1 MPNKYRDP
9 RECECGYTT
18 VWMSAWSVHRR
29 TCRGVPAP
37 AVETELR
44 ERVQSLEQQLVAK
57 DEQMLAK
64 DRQIEELMRQNK
76 RPRTENSHNISYNV
90 NQNINVFGKESLGHV
105 TEAKLQELI
114 QDPETSVARLVTLKH
129 SAEENRNV
137 RVPNVRDRWVQVLK
151 EDEDGG
157 KRWETVE
164 KGDILGDLVMDTAMD
179 LDREADE
186 DTQVGKRFV
195 QWHEKLKESSDQK
208 GQLYRDQCSRV
219 HRSLAGATRSN

>member
-1 MPNKYRDP
+1 MAHLYKEA
-9 RECECGYTT
+9 RECDCGYKTCNRSNWCT
-18 VWMSAWSVHRR
+18 HRKSCKHR
-29 TCRGVPAP
+29 PKIDP
-37 AVETELR
+37 EKDQLR

-76 RPRTENSHNISYNV
+76 RPRNENSHNTYNV
-90 NQNINVFGKESLGHV
+90 NQSINVFGKESLGHI

-114 QDPETSVARLVTLKH
+114 QDPETSVARLVTLRH

-137 RVPNVRDRWVQVLK
+137 RVPNVRDKWVQVLK

-179 LDREADE
+179 LEGGADE
-186 DTQVGKRFV
+186 ATQVGRRFV

-208 GQLYRDQCSRV
+208 GRLYRDQCSRV
-219 HRSLAGATRSN
+219 HQSLAGATRSN

>member
-1 MPNKYRDP
+1 M
-9 RECECGYTT
+9 RE
-18 VWMSAWSVHRR
+18 
-29 TCRGVPAP
+29 
-37 AVETELR
+37 
-44 ERVQSLEQQLVAK
+44 QLV
-57 DEQMLAK
+57 AK

-76 RPRTENSHNISYNV
+76 RPRNENSHNTYNV
-90 NQNINVFGKESLGHV
+90 NQSINVFGKESLTHV

-114 QDPETSVARLVTLKH
+114 QDPETSVARLVTLRH

-137 RVPNVRDRWVQVLK
+137 RVPNVRDKWVQVLK

-179 LDREADE
+179 LEGGADE
-186 DTQVGKRFV
+186 ATQVGRRFV